1 MLQLQ
6 PPQSY
11 TTTNPFSVPTHS
23 FIINT
28 PKKSIFLRRVGPT
41 FSLTCHH
48 PELFHPKPFP
58 PPQRPQSSSSSSS
71 FSSSVGEL
79 PARVHVS
86 RSVYKGKAV
95 LIVSP
100 VRPKFTSSDSGT
112 FKISKEGLML
122 LQFVPSVGFR
132 QYDWNRKQ
140 VFSLSVDEMGN
151 LINLGATE
159 YCEIFHDPFMGR
171 SDEGKVRKVLRVVPL
186 HDGSGHMFKLSVQN
200 KLKNIDENI
209 FIPVT
214 KAEFAVFNSLFSFIM
229 PYLLGWNAF
238 ADSIKP
244 EVNIANPRRR
254 EEDFEWNR

>member
-58 PPQRPQSSSSSSS
+58 PPQRPQSSSSSS

-95 LIVSP
+95 LVVSP
-100 VRPKFTSSDSGT
+100 VLPKFTSSDSGT

-122 LQFVPSVGFR
+122 LQFVPSAGFR

-140 VFSLSVDEMGN
+140 VS
-151 LINLGATE
+151 
-159 YCEIFHDPFMGR
+159 YC
-171 SDEGKVRKVLRVVPL
+171 
-186 HDGSGHMFKLSVQN
+186 
-200 KLKNIDENI
+200 
-209 FIPVT
+209 
-214 KAEFAVFNSLFSFIM
+214 SFIIWCWQHIR
-229 PYLLGWNAF
+229 YLYSLEFRFYRCCQALHITSKRSFFWF
-238 ADSIKP
+238 I
-244 EVNIANPRRR
+244 I
-254 EEDFEWNR
+254 